1 MGGFERGISGIIESN
16 DRSVNCGT
24 TTALLKQTFFI
35 WLTQFLLILLQF
47 AIKNQFQVIISK
59 KRTYCAWDSNPEPQ
73 YVMAYHC
80 AVEKLHILSG
90 HPNLSPIDLNEN
102 LFYLRFR
109 ILFRRNFGLVFI
121 LLFVVA
127 IFIAGFRN
135 GREAAKIILSWTTFF
150 SVFVKLGNYR
160 PLFSLFWSFQWSF

>member
-1 MGGFERGISGIIESN
+1 MFLITYSFFKKYGHIPVPLIVFGPFHSTIQLQIE
-16 DRSVNCGT
+16 
-24 TTALLKQTFFI
+24 
-35 WLTQFLLILLQF
+35 
-47 AIKNQFQVIISK
+47 

-135 GREAAKIILSWTTFF
+135 GREAAKINLRQVEKRFSDNSAGDVLSWTTFF